1 MDSPLLGIAAVL
13 LLGIGGQ
20 WLAWRIHWPGIL
32 VLLGLGLALPPFVP
46 ALNPETLL
54 GDLFLPIVSVSIG
67 LILFEG
73 ALGLR
78 WREIQSTRGA
88 LVRLVSIGALVNWA
102 IITAGARFVLDFS
115 VGGSLLM
122 GAVLVVTGPTVIGP
136 MLRHIRARGP
146 SATVLKWEGIV
157 IDPIGASLALIV
169 LEALVAAATMPTN
182 P

>member
-32 VLLGLGLALPPFVP
+32 VLLGLGLAVPPFVP
-46 ALNPETLL
+46 SLHPETLL

-78 WREIQSTRGA
+78 WREIQATRGA
-88 LVRLVSIGALVNWA
+88 LIRLVSIGAVVNWA
-102 IITAGARFVLDFS
+102 LITAAAWFILDFS

-146 SATVLKWEGIV
+146 SATILKWEGIV

-169 LEALVAAATMPTN
+169 F
-182 P
+182 